1 MKHKYWGLSVQRV
14 SIREIRNQLGKLD
27 ALIEEEHEL
36 IITRHNQA
44 IARILPI
51 RERKCRPSHKLLRD
65 SLPHQEISSVVLQRN
80 DREER

>member
-1 MKHKYWGLSVQRV
+1 M
-14 SIREIRNQLGKLD
+14 REWV
-27 ALIEEEHEL
+27 
-36 IITRHNQA
+36 NQA